1 MEIVMSEENKTFE
14 TAIARLEVIVRALE
28 SGNAPLDE
36 SLSLFE
42 EGVALV
48 KFCNEK
54 LDTAEQ
60 RVRMLTFSPDGEATE
75 VPLAPKA

>member
-1 MEIVMSEENKTFE
+1 MNTEDRKDMEMSFEAAIVRLEEIVRT
-14 TAIARLEVIVRALE
+14 LE
-28 SGNAPLDE
+28 SGNAPLDV

-48 KFCNEK
+48 KLCNRR

-60 RVRMLTFSPDGEATE
+60 KVKLLVRNEDGEMVETD
-75 VPLAPKA
+75 LK

>member
-1 MEIVMSEENKTFE
+1 MNKDEIRDMTFEAAMIRLEEIVRT
-14 TAIARLEVIVRALE
+14 LE
-28 SGNAPLDE
+28 SGNAPLDQ

-48 KFCNEK
+48 KLCNRK

-60 RVRMLTFSPDGEATE
+60 KVKLLVRGEDGGMTE
-75 VPLAPKA
+75 TDMPQ